1 MPKKLEGNKMASRF
15 ENMAADK
22 LKNEEKKSNAPPK
35 QKKLDF
41 ASKISGL
48 QNVLAGRM
56 SMGGNVFTM
65 PTGGIKTIN
74 TSEII
79 HDDVKQENE
88 NEEFKTEEKEISKEN
103 MNVILEDNN
112 KIQETSYEKQLEK
125 KKEHTV
131 VVKKKKPKKIQFIS
145 NE

>member
-1 MPKKLEGNKMASRF
+1 MTLFEPSIPKKTEGNKMASRF
-15 ENMAADK
+15 ENMMADRQK
-22 LKNEEKKSNAPPK
+22 KEEKEKKPNVPPK

-48 QNVLAGRM
+48 QDVLAGRM

-65 PTGGIKTIN
+65 PTGGIKTLKS
-74 TSEII
+74 SEII
-79 HDDVKQENE
+79 HDDIKKE
-88 NEEFKTEEKEISKEN
+88 NEEDELKTEEKEISKEN

-125 KKEHTV
+125 KKEN
-131 VVKKKKPKKIQFIS
+131 ILLMR
-145 NE
+145 